1 MTETTKMMAPQAP
14 KKNVA
19 KKPAEKQSVPK
30 TAAPKT
36 PATKTAATKKN
47 ASKKAATKKPRVKR
61 VVAKAKPS
69 MWKKLWSI
77 GWKLGLIGIVVVSS
91 YGIYLDQIIARKFE
105 GQKWHLPAQVFS
117 RSMAIYPG
125 AAINHPQL
133 MAELKLLG
141 YRKVANPRQVG
152 EFSASSSKIELWR
165 RPFLH
170 PEGDQAAQRVMIS
183 FDSQGVNSVQR
194 MSDKRQLA
202 VFHLEPV
209 LLDRILASGA
219 EDRLFVP
226 TTEMPQAIVDA
237 LILVEDRSFYQHHGV
252 NPFAILRA
260 AIVNVTAGRTVQ
272 GGSTLTQQ
280 LAKNFFLTSERSIV
294 RKIRE
299 ALMAIIIDF
308 RYSKEE
314 ILEAYLNEVYMGQD
328 KARGVHGMGLASQ
341 FYFGR
346 PIAELTVS
354 QQAFLIAA
362 IKGPSYYNPWRS
374 PERAQN
380 RRDLVLRLLME
391 DDRLTVEQYK
401 AAVESPLGLRDFNK
415 SVHQKLPAFFAVVK
429 QELRTRYG
437 DSLLQQS
444 GVKVYTTLDPM
455 AQDAAEKAV
464 VSTMKSLDERTKN
477 VQVGMV
483 VTDKYTDGIAAM
495 VGDRVPSF
503 DGFNRA
509 VEIRRPIG
517 SLVKPF
523 VYATALQ
530 QGSQYNLATPIA
542 DKPITLQNGQGKTWS
557 PQNVD
562 KTFRDQVPLLTAF
575 KNSMNVPT
583 VNVGIEIGVDNVAKT
598 MTSAGWS
605 EALPRYPSMLLG
617 AINGSPYM
625 VAQAYQTIANN
636 GRYRPLTSITAVLDT
651 NNQPLKVTRES
662 AVQGMDPA
670 TDFLVQYA
678 MNQVVKSGTAKRLG
692 QAFPN
697 VALAGK
703 TGTSNDSRDSWFA
716 GFDERNVAAIWVGQ
730 DDNSKTGLYGSSGA
744 MAVYQAF
751 LKQRPPLGLRMTP
764 ADGVTQGYFDKD
776 TGVAKQADCDN
787 VIALPATRDS
797 YKPAANCGEPLSWWQ
812 KIIN

>member
-1 MTETTKMMAPQAP
+1 MTDRIKKPTAKKDSSKKAPAKKAPAKKSSPKKPGVKRVNP
-14 KKNVA
+14 KKNSRS
-19 KKPAEKQSVPK
+19 KWK
-30 TAAPKT
+30 T
-36 PATKTAATKKN
+36 
-47 ASKKAATKKPRVKR
+47 
-61 VVAKAKPS
+61 
-69 MWKKLWSI
+69 LWSFT
-77 GWKLGLIGIVVVSS
+77 WKLGLIGLVIVSS

-125 AAINHPQL
+125 AAISHPQL
-133 MAELKLLG
+133 LSELKLLG

-170 PEGDQAAQRVMIS
+170 PEGDQVAQRVMIS
-183 FDSQGVNSVQR
+183 FDSQGVSSVQR
-194 MSDKRQLA
+194 MSDKRQMA

-209 LLDRILASGA
+209 LLDRILASGG

-226 TTEMPQAIVDA
+226 TEEMPQAIVDA
-237 LILVEDRSFYQHHGV
+237 LILVEDRSFYEHHGV
-252 NPFAILRA
+252 NPFAIARA
-260 AIVNVTAGRTVQ
+260 AIVNITAGRTVQ

-308 RYSKEE
+308 RYSKDE

-328 KARGVHGMGLASQ
+328 KSRGVHGMGLASQ

-391 DDRLTVEQYK
+391 DDKLNVEQYK

-429 QELRTRYG
+429 NELRSRYG

-464 VSTMKSLDERTKN
+464 VSTMKTLDERAKN

-483 VTDKYTDGIAAM
+483 VTDKYTNGIAAM

-530 QGSQYNLATPIA
+530 QGHKYNLASPVA

-562 KTFRDQVPLLTAF
+562 KVFRDEVPLLTAF

-605 EALPRYPSMLLG
+605 ETIPRYPSMLLG

-625 VAQAYQTIANN
+625 VAQVYQTIANN
-636 GRYRPLTSITAVLDT
+636 GRYRPLSSITAVLDT
-651 NNQPLKVTRES
+651 NNQPLKVSRES
-662 AVQGMDPA
+662 ATQGLEPA

-678 MNQVVKSGTAKRLG
+678 MNQVVKNGTAKRLG

-697 VALAGK
+697 VDLAGK

-764 ADGVTQGYFDKD
+764 VNGVTQGYFDRS

-787 VIALPATRDS
+787 VVALPARVDS
-797 YKPAANCGEPLSWWQ
+797 YNPVDNCGDERSWWQ